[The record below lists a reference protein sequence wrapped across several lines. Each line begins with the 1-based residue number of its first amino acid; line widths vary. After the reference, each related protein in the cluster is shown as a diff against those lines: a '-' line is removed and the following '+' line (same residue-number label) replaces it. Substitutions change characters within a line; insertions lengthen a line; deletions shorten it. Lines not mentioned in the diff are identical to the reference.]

1 MFENINEGDEVML
14 KSDLG
19 GPIMTVDSIHG
30 DDTVCVWRDKN
41 GKPQQA
47 YYRVTSLRKIPK
59 D

>member
-1 MFENINEGDEVML
+1 MARGAKKVFEDINAGDEVML

-41 GKPQQA
+41 GKPQKA
-47 YYRVTSLRKIPK
+47 W
-59 D
+59 